1 MDAKTQYL
9 QYKQPLK
16 KQCIVQ
22 IVASAVALLAT
33 VFLLFL
39 PNFSIDT
46 LTVLFAETTLPKL
59 HDEAAFMGSQIN
71 FSIWDEF
78 YAVIAPVTGEDSTA
92 RTLALSFGFLQI
104 LGIIFL
110 AVGLIMALVSVI
122 RNIMHILSLENY
134 ALETYDKLKKRTE
147 KRGRRG
153 YFSSPTYWIIIGF
166 VYEVMAVLLSIY
178 LTDLTEGSI
187 VTSYF
192 SVMSGLAA
200 SGYITILF
208 MLAAVVLVIVG
219 GQMKLQT
226 PGNGKLEDVI
236 YHVYGRDV
244 ALRLIEVDRAEG
256 PLRIRGFI
264 GKPELSRGN
273 RNYENY
279 FVNGRFVRSKI
290 VAKGIEDGYKTFMMQ
305 HRYPFVC
312 LDLQV
317 DGRLLD
323 VNVHP
328 SKMEIRFSNQ
338 NLVYDLLQRTVKDTL
353 SGKELIPEVKLAE
366 EPKRQESAARPWTP
380 ESQKKEERKVP
391 LEKMWKTPE
400 PVKEP
405 VTPQEKNL
413 EYFMAQMRKRVEE
426 RHMVQ
431 EENGY
436 GASVQ
441 ESPAPKMPV
450 PETPVWEKTVSP
462 EPAPVK
468 TAPEQMTL
476 FDGKMLSKEAA
487 VRHEIIGQVFD
498 TYWLVQYA
506 DKLYI
511 IDQHAAHEKVL
522 YERLMKNLKERAFQQ
537 QILSPPIIL
546 NLSMQEE
553 ELFLRYRSC
562 FAEMGFEIEEFGDR
576 AYAVRAV
583 PADLPGMAQN
593 EILMEFLDSLSDI
606 TGNVSSESLMDRV
619 ATMSCNAAMKGNHR
633 MSAAEAKALIDELL
647 TLENPYNCPHGRPTI
662 IAMTKYE
669 LEKKFKR
676 IV

>member
-46 LTVLFAETTLPKL
+46 LTVLFVETTLPKL

-219 GQMKLQT
+219 GQML
-226 PGNGKLEDVI
+226 
-236 YHVYGRDV
+236 
-244 ALRLIEVDRAEG
+244 
-256 PLRIRGFI
+256 
-264 GKPELSRGN
+264 
-273 RNYENY
+273 
-279 FVNGRFVRSKI
+279 
-290 VAKGIEDGYKTFMMQ
+290 
-305 HRYPFVC
+305 
-312 LDLQV
+312 
-317 DGRLLD
+317 
-323 VNVHP
+323 
-328 SKMEIRFSNQ
+328 
-338 NLVYDLLQRTVKDTL
+338 
-353 SGKELIPEVKLAE
+353 
-366 EPKRQESAARPWTP
+366 
-380 ESQKKEERKVP
+380 RKVKVAILREEYGLQDGP
-391 LEKMWKTPE
+391 AAQPQPYPQQPYGYAPDGQPYIPPQNGQFAQGVPQAGQ
-400 PVKEP
+400 PVP
-405 VTPQEKNL
+405 PHGAAQPTAAPYAPTAAQPQ
-413 EYFMAQMRKRVEE
+413 YGQAGQTVSAP
-426 RHMVQ
+426 Q
-431 EENGY
+431 
-436 GASVQ
+436 GASQ
-441 ESPAPKMPV
+441 AQGAPQNGIPPQGGGKV
-450 PETPVWEKTVSP
+450 PP
-462 EPAPVK
+462 
-468 TAPEQMTL
+468 
-476 FDGKMLSKEAA
+476 
-487 VRHEIIGQVFD
+487 
-498 TYWLVQYA
+498 
-506 DKLYI
+506 
-511 IDQHAAHEKVL
+511 
-522 YERLMKNLKERAFQQ
+522 
-537 QILSPPIIL
+537 
-546 NLSMQEE
+546 
-553 ELFLRYRSC
+553 
-562 FAEMGFEIEEFGDR
+562 
-576 AYAVRAV
+576 
-583 PADLPGMAQN
+583 QN
-593 EILMEFLDSLSDI
+593 
-606 TGNVSSESLMDRV
+606 G
-619 ATMSCNAAMKGNHR
+619 
-633 MSAAEAKALIDELL
+633 
-647 TLENPYNCPHGRPTI
+647 GR
-662 IAMTKYE
+662 
-669 LEKKFKR
+669 
-676 IV
+676 

>member
-1 MDAKTQYL
+1 MPPEGNMDAKTQYL

-219 GQMKLQT
+219 GQMLRKVKVAILREEYGLQ
-226 PGNGKLEDVI
+226 
-236 YHVYGRDV
+236 
-244 ALRLIEVDRAEG
+244 
-256 PLRIRGFI
+256 
-264 GKPELSRGN
+264 
-273 RNYENY
+273 
-279 FVNGRFVRSKI
+279 
-290 VAKGIEDGYKTFMMQ
+290 DG
-305 HRYPFVC
+305 
-312 LDLQV
+312 
-317 DGRLLD
+317 
-323 VNVHP
+323 
-328 SKMEIRFSNQ
+328 
-338 NLVYDLLQRTVKDTL
+338 
-353 SGKELIPEVKLAE
+353 
-366 EPKRQESAARPWTP
+366 SAAQPQP
-380 ESQKKEERKVP
+380 YPQQPYGYAPDGQPYIPPQNGQFAQGVP
-391 LEKMWKTPE
+391 QAGQ
-400 PVKEP
+400 PVP
-405 VTPQEKNL
+405 PQGA
-413 EYFMAQMRKRVEE
+413 AQPTAAPYAPTAAQPQYGQAGQTVSAP
-426 RHMVQ
+426 Q
-431 EENGY
+431 
-436 GASVQ
+436 GASQ
-441 ESPAPKMPV
+441 AQGAPQNGIPPQGGSNV
-450 PETPVWEKTVSP
+450 PP
-462 EPAPVK
+462 
-468 TAPEQMTL
+468 
-476 FDGKMLSKEAA
+476 
-487 VRHEIIGQVFD
+487 
-498 TYWLVQYA
+498 
-506 DKLYI
+506 
-511 IDQHAAHEKVL
+511 
-522 YERLMKNLKERAFQQ
+522 
-537 QILSPPIIL
+537 
-546 NLSMQEE
+546 
-553 ELFLRYRSC
+553 
-562 FAEMGFEIEEFGDR
+562 
-576 AYAVRAV
+576 
-583 PADLPGMAQN
+583 QN
-593 EILMEFLDSLSDI
+593 
-606 TGNVSSESLMDRV
+606 G
-619 ATMSCNAAMKGNHR
+619 
-633 MSAAEAKALIDELL
+633 
-647 TLENPYNCPHGRPTI
+647 GR
-662 IAMTKYE
+662 
-669 LEKKFKR
+669 
-676 IV
+676 

>member
-1 MDAKTQYL
+1 
-9 QYKQPLK
+9 
-16 KQCIVQ
+16 
-22 IVASAVALLAT
+22 
-33 VFLLFL
+33 
-39 PNFSIDT
+39 
-46 LTVLFAETTLPKL
+46 
-59 HDEAAFMGSQIN
+59 
-71 FSIWDEF
+71 
-78 YAVIAPVTGEDSTA
+78 
-92 RTLALSFGFLQI
+92 
-104 LGIIFL
+104 
-110 AVGLIMALVSVI
+110 
-122 RNIMHILSLENY
+122 
-134 ALETYDKLKKRTE
+134 
-147 KRGRRG
+147 
-153 YFSSPTYWIIIGF
+153 
-166 VYEVMAVLLSIY
+166 
-178 LTDLTEGSI
+178 
-187 VTSYF
+187 
-192 SVMSGLAA
+192 
-200 SGYITILF
+200 
-208 MLAAVVLVIVG
+208 
-219 GQMKLQT
+219 
-226 PGNGKLEDVI
+226 
-236 YHVYGRDV
+236 
-244 ALRLIEVDRAEG
+244 
-256 PLRIRGFI
+256 
-264 GKPELSRGN
+264 
-273 RNYENY
+273 
-279 FVNGRFVRSKI
+279 
-290 VAKGIEDGYKTFMMQ
+290 MMQ

-511 IDQHAAHEKVL
+511 IDQHAA
-522 YERLMKNLKERAFQQ
+522 
-537 QILSPPIIL
+537 
-546 NLSMQEE
+546 
-553 ELFLRYRSC
+553 
-562 FAEMGFEIEEFGDR
+562 
-576 AYAVRAV
+576 
-583 PADLPGMAQN
+583 
-593 EILMEFLDSLSDI
+593 
-606 TGNVSSESLMDRV
+606 
-619 ATMSCNAAMKGNHR
+619 
-633 MSAAEAKALIDELL
+633 AL
-647 TLENPYNCPHGRPTI
+647 
-662 IAMTKYE
+662 
-669 LEKKFKR
+669 
-676 IV
+676 